1 MDDKRKR
8 LQLNSEIK
16 TTASEMKNARQDEQ
30 QINITEEKVN
40 EFEDL
45 MTETL

>member
-1 MDDKRKR
+1 
-8 LQLNSEIK
+8 
-16 TTASEMKNARQDEQ
+16 MKNTRQDEQ
-30 QINITEEKVN
+30 QINIIEEKVN